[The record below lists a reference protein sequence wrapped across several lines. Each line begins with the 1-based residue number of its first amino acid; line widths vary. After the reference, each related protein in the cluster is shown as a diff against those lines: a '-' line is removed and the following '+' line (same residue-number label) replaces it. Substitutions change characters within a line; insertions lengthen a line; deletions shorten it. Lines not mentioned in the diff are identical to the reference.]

1 MHTIWRTQ
9 PTDPPRAGR
18 LADELGIDPI
28 TAQLL
33 LNRGVQDRAQG
44 ERFLDPRVESLG
56 DPFEL
61 SDMERGIRRLQQAI
75 AHREPILIFSDSD
88 VDGLTA
94 SVILYE
100 VLRSVGAVVRARVS
114 NRIADGYGLPRALV
128 HQIARSAT
136 RLLLLV
142 DCGTNQPEEIR
153 LLAKRG
159 IDAVIIDHHVPLEE
173 PARPHAL
180 INPHCGTGAGKEL
193 CSAGLAVKVAQAL
206 LGGGTLHERVAE
218 YLDVAAL
225 GTLADCAP
233 LVGDNRAIVSEGL
246 ARIVRSHRPGL
257 KRLCEATRLHEPDP
271 GQIARRLIPRLNASG
286 RLGDA
291 TAAWKLLRRDE
302 SIRVDE
308 WLAATDTAHGTTK
321 ALHRRI
327 MAEAYEQVN
336 RVHFREQFVVMVSG
350 RGWHQ
355 GLMGPL
361 ASQLAQRYGRPAI
374 AIAMDERRGIGSGRS
389 IPLFNLLEAL
399 RACQGFLVRFGGHA
413 QACGLTVDRRQWE
426 EFRARLNHEVR
437 LSLGERGLLRSRVAD
452 VELPLSAIQ
461 PRWVGEIERLAP
473 FGYGNP
479 RPTVLLRGLTIEPTA
494 SRTAVLSDGARR
506 IAARGRWDSVLP
518 EGRYDVVASPT
529 LAAGE
534 RVLTVSDVRAAAGP
548 S

>member
-1 MHTIWRTQ
+1 MWRVQ
-9 PTDPPRAGR
+9 PADPPRAGR

-44 ERFLDPRVESLG
+44 ERFLDPRVESLA

-61 SDMERGIRRLQQAI
+61 PDMERGIRRLLQAI
-75 AHREPILIFSDSD
+75 AHREPILLFSDSD
-88 VDGLTA
+88 VDGLSA

-100 VLRSVGAVVRARVS
+100 VLRSLGAVVRARVS

-136 RLLLLV
+136 KLLLLV

-153 LLAKRG
+153 CLASRG
-159 IDAVIIDHHVPLEE
+159 IDTIVIDHHVPLDGCVK
-173 PARPHAL
+173 PHAL
-180 INPHCGTGAGKEL
+180 INPHCARGAGREL

-206 LGGGTLHERVAE
+206 LGGEALRERLAA

-233 LVGDNRAIVSEGL
+233 LVGDNRAILSEGMQ
-246 ARIVRSHRPGL
+246 RIVRSHRPGL

-271 GQIARRLIPRLNASG
+271 GQITRRLVPRLNASG

-302 SIRVDE
+302 SMRVEE
-308 WLAATDTAHGTTK
+308 WLAATDTAHGTAK
-321 ALHRRI
+321 SLHRRI

-399 RACQGFLVRFGGHA
+399 QACQGVLVRFGGHA

-426 EFRARLNHEVR
+426 EFRERLNHEVR
-437 LSLGERGLLRSRVAD
+437 HSLGERGLIRNRVAD

-473 FGYGNP
+473 FGHGNP

-494 SRTAVLSDGARR
+494 SRTAVLSDGTRR
-506 IAARGRWDSVLP
+506 IAARGRLESILP
-518 EGRYDVVASPT
+518 EGRYDVMASPT

-534 RVLTVSDVRAAAGP
+534 SVLTMSDVRASAGP